1 MFADLF
7 SEFAQS
13 AVPGASLMVLREG
26 KILHSES
33 FGLANL
39 EQETPCSAHTNFR
52 LASLTKQFTAM
63 AILILMDRKQ
73 LSLDER
79 LTDLFSECP
88 SCWERISL
96 RHLLSHT
103 SGLLDYEDLI
113 PAGTTLPVRDADV
126 LRLLLERNETY
137 FPPGSKYRY
146 SNSGYALLALM
157 VEARSETRFAAFLQ
171 KHIFQ
176 PLKME
181 NTLAYERGVSQVQ
194 HRAYGYAKRGGRFE
208 RDDQSLTSA
217 VLGDGGIYS
226 STSDL
231 AKWDQALYT
240 EALISASTAEL
251 AFKGATPTERAG
263 TEYGFGWFIGRYRGL
278 KEVWHYGETV
288 GFTTR
293 ISRFAQKQLTSIIL
307 ANRSEANIG
316 AIPHLI
322 ADRLL

>member
-7 SEFAQS
+7 SEFAQTGG
-13 AVPGASLMVLREG
+13 PGASAMVLRQG
-26 KILHSES
+26 KILYAES
-33 FGLANL
+33 FGLADV
-39 EQETPCSAHTNFR
+39 EQNTPCTAQTNFR

-63 AILILMDRKQ
+63 AILLLMERKE
-73 LSLDER
+73 LSLDEH
-79 LTDLFSECP
+79 LTDFFSEYP
-88 SCWERISL
+88 SSWEKITVRQ
-96 RHLLSHT
+96 LLSHT

-113 PAGTTLPVRDADV
+113 PSGTTLPARDADV

-137 FPPGSKYRY
+137 FPPGLKYRY

-157 VEARSETRFAAFLQ
+157 VEVRSGKRFATSLQ
-171 KHIFQ
+171 KYIFQ
-176 PLKME
+176 PLNME
-181 NTLAYERGVSQVQ
+181 TTLAYEHGISEVR
-194 HRAYGYAKRGGRFE
+194 HRAYGYAKRGARFE
-208 RDDQSLTSA
+208 RDDQSLTSS

-240 EALISASTAEL
+240 EKLVSAPTREL
-251 AFKGATPTERAG
+251 AFTGAAPTEREG
-263 TEYGFGWFIGRYRGL
+263 TEYGFGWFVGQYRGL

-293 ISRFAQKQLTSIIL
+293 ISRFPEKQLTSIIL
-307 ANRSEANIG
+307 VNRSDANIG
-316 AIPHLI
+316 TIPHLI